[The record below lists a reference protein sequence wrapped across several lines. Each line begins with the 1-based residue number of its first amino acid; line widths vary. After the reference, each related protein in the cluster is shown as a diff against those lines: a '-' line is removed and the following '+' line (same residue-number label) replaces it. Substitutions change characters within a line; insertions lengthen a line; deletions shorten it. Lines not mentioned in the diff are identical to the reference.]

1 MKCAAEKYSRNEL
14 EISIARDDYH
24 HQGGLPNNFLQALP
38 AAEQAFRAVNTV
50 RDEYLLDFHQCRRA
64 EYPGQAGR
72 ILRTIG
78 GSSSIWICIFRPMMR
93 QSILRKN
100 IRRLSG
106 AMAITMSAICGI
118 SGRQVIP
125 RLRHGQF
132 ARNWGSSGNLFR
144 MSGSWLI
151 FTGST
156 ISCFPMAVWRMHLSA
171 GMFRPANI
179 TTLMRSSKRS
189 MDSHAER
196 CGRMRLLS
204 GTGRS
209 ITKGGFINQGSFCR

>member
-1 MKCAAEKYSRNEL
+1 M
-14 EISIARDDYH
+14 I
-24 HQGGLPNNFLQALP
+24 
-38 AAEQAFRAVNTV
+38 
-50 RDEYLLDFHQCRRA
+50 
-64 EYPGQAGR
+64 
-72 ILRTIG
+72 
-78 GSSSIWICIFRPMMR
+78 R

-100 IRRLSG
+100 IRRLCG

-125 RLRHGQF
+125 RSHHGQS
-132 ARNWGSSGNLFR
+132 ARNCGCCGNLCR

-151 FTGST
+151 FTGS
-156 ISCFPMAVWRMHLSA
+156 IMFCFLMVVWRMTLSA

-179 TTLMRSSKRS
+179 TTLMRSSKQS